1 MVPRDS
7 WWGSDDDILR
17 HLQSARQEGY
27 RQGIED
33 ALAWGGMIPA
43 EARDLTNK
51 RRKAPS
57 AAALA
62 RENERLRNAA
72 DTRAEAE
79 ARIAALEADQSV
91 GDEQDG
97 RILQC
102 RRHGRDGDGSL
113 ECRPVPGHAR
123 RAHFPQAPL
132 PRDRP

>member
-43 EARDLTNK
+43 EARDLTNN

-79 ARIAALEADQSV
+79 ARIAALEAEVAALKADLATRPPAPS
-91 GDEQDG
+91 GLAMAPKEAS
-97 RILQC
+97 RLPTK
-102 RRHGRDGDGSL
+102 RFRNL
-113 ECRPVPGHAR
+113 E
-123 RAHFPQAPL
+123 F
-132 PRDRP
+132 D